1 MHDRFAV
8 EAINRPRET
17 IGALREALV
26 LAENLAAEA
35 QATEAVTM
43 QRLRTAQR
51 QNRAIRAEMEAVA
64 KRGTDMSPEHLNSGL
79 EIFHDYDYDDSPHH
93 PTDPGWCITLYPNV
107 TGGESTY
114 GEAIEYDRDGIIEHV
129 VEDLIGDAD
138 TLLNTARL
146 LATQHSKATYAD
158 DIQKAALR

>member
-1 MHDRFAV
+1 MDH
-8 EAINRPRET
+8 ET
-17 IGALREALV
+17 TLLRLDQ
-26 LAENLAAEA
+26 AEA
-35 QATEAVTM
+35 EIGDLASQLAD
-43 QRLRTAQR
+43 AQR

-64 KRGTDMSPEHLNSGL
+64 KRGTDMSGEYLNSGL
-79 EIFHDYDYDDSPHH
+79 EIFHTDGSYHS
-93 PTDPGWCITLYPNV
+93 TDPGWCITLDPNV

-114 GEAIEYDRDGIIEHV
+114 GDAFDFDRDGIIEHV

-146 LATQHSKATYAD
+146 LARQHSKAAYAE